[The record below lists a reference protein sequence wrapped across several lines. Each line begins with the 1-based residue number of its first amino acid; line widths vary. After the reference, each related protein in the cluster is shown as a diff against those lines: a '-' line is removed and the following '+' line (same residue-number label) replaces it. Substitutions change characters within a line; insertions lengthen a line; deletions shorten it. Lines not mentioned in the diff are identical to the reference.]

1 MGFVTK
7 LFGGG
12 KKAARIQADATL
24 KAANLQAS
32 SDRENARAA
41 TLTMENMAAQSR
53 AADQAAE
60 KLSRPQPEVSVLLA
74 PDTETPEIDPETK
87 RRRTARSSFFKAP
100 SASSI
105 RI

>member
-7 LFGGG
+7 IFGSG
-12 KKAARIQADATL
+12 KKAAKIQADATL

-60 KLSRPQPEVSVLLA
+60 KLSRPMGEVNVLLA
-74 PDTETPEIDPETK
+74 PETETPELDPETK
-87 RRRTARSSFFKAP
+87 RRRTARTPFFKQP
-100 SASSI
+100 SSSNI

>member
-1 MGFVTK
+1 MGFVTEI
-7 LFGGG
+7 FGGG
-12 KKAARIQADATL
+12 KKSAKIQADATL
-24 KAANLQAS
+24 KSANMQAA

-53 AADQAAE
+53 AADEAAE
-60 KLSRPQPEVSVLLA
+60 KLARPQQEVSVLLA
-74 PDTETPEIDPETK
+74 PETETPEIDPETR

-100 SASSI
+100 STSSI